1 MKTIVVEIPDN
12 ISVKAAMRAIKD
24 IIFVSLGS
32 ICTVRELPGAG
43 EVLIEQLKEKI
54 HSLRMLCFD
63 YNSDKMV
70 LSRRVDELEKLAQV
84 FIKCG
89 DPKPWKINEW
99 KTAKLSFVDTVH
111 VPGAGEGE
119 KSCKNCGGNRGSNG
133 MPCLRC
139 GGAVTPCD
147 FSNWQPIPSGNTE
160 IKWMCPK
167 CGFYNPNIRSI
178 CAKCENPNPGKVD
191 PASGP
196 MPSKTAAL
204 LAGLED
210 DKLDK
215 VDDKNLCVCHYQSN
229 PECQICNNPQY
240 KNEYC
245 LNCGH
250 HKSCHSKG

>member
-12 ISVKAAMRAIKD
+12 ISVKATTRAIKD
-24 IIFVSLGS
+24 NIFVSLGS
-32 ICTVRELPGAG
+32 ICTVRELPG
-43 EVLIEQLKEKI
+43 
-54 HSLRMLCFD
+54 
-63 YNSDKMV
+63 
-70 LSRRVDELEKLAQV
+70 
-84 FIKCG
+84 
-89 DPKPWKINEW
+89 
-99 KTAKLSFVDTVH
+99 T
-111 VPGAGEGE
+111 GEGE
-119 KSCKNCGGNRGSNG
+119 KSCENCGNNRGRSG
-133 MPCLRC
+133 MPCLLC
-139 GGAVTPCD
+139 GGAIDPPD
-147 FSNWQPIPSGNTE
+147 FSHWQPIP
-160 IKWMCPK
+160 
-167 CGFYNPNIRSI
+167 
-178 CAKCENPNPGKVD
+178 PGKVD